1 MPAPRPRGISD
12 ILPKLQNVAQT
23 SKFLVK
29 FVLPRG
35 ECRSYLRKK
44 GINDRFISDDVGL
57 LCSDAVLPGSAMATV
72 NTAGDYQGVIERFA
86 HTRNFTE
93 VNFDFYVDTD
103 YKSLRFLEHW
113 MEFISSGSGVDP
125 SGDTYYFKMRYPDEY
140 KSNDTRI
147 VKFEKN
153 HFQFLEYRFIGL
165 FPKSIN
171 STRVSY
177 QNSQVLKATATFS
190 FDRYICGESSS
201 LARSLG
207 IDLNNNATLTAT
219 ARNNAYVSGNK
230 ELNRVM
236 NSSLNLLNEGVAY
249 RDNRFRDQDG
259 LIRRRFDVSGT
270 ASTLSGKNL
279 GYGVINP

>member
-44 GINDRFISDDVGL
+44 GVNDRFISDDVGL

-93 VNFDFYVDTD
+93 VNFDFYVDND

-125 SGDTYYFKMRYPDEY
+125 SGDSYYFRMRYPDEY

-153 HFQFLEYRFIGL
+153 HFQFLEYRFVGL
-165 FPKSIN
+165 FPKALN

-207 IDLNNNATLTAT
+207 IDLNNSSTLTAT
-219 ARNNAYVSGNK
+219 ARNQAYKFNNT
-230 ELNRVM
+230 ELNRVLQ
-236 NSSLNLLNEGVAY
+236 NNINLLNDGTGY
-249 RDNRFRDQDG
+249 TPQKYQDDGLNRFR
-259 LIRRRFDVSGT
+259 INTSS
-270 ASTLSGKNL
+270 ASSLSGNVL
-279 GYGVINP
+279 GSGLVNP

>member
-44 GINDRFISDDVGL
+44 GINDRFISDNIGL

-72 NTAGDYQGVIERFA
+72 NTAGDYQGVVERFA

-93 VNFDFYVDTD
+93 VNFDFYVDTE

-125 SGDTYYFKMRYPDEY
+125 SGDSYYFKMRYPDEY

-153 HFQFLEYRFIGL
+153 HFQFLEYRFVGL
-165 FPKSIN
+165 FPKAIN

-207 IDLNNNATLTAT
+207 IDLNNNATLSAT
-219 ARNNAYVSGNK
+219 ARNNAYKNNTT
-230 ELNRVM
+230 ELNRVL
-236 NSSLNLLNEGVAY
+236 NNGLNLLNDGTGFTGSLEGPTG
-249 RDNRFRDQDG
+249 R
-259 LIRRRFDVSGT
+259 IRGFDTSS
-270 ASTLSGKNL
+270 ASTLSGNVL
-279 GYGVINP
+279 GQSVYQSDS

>member
-1 MPAPRPRGISD
+1 VPAPRPRGISD
-12 ILPKLQNVAQT
+12 IMPKLQNVAQT

-72 NTAGDYQGVIERFA
+72 NTAGDYQGVVERFA

-93 VNFDFYVDTD
+93 VNFDFYVDTE

-125 SGDTYYFKMRYPDEY
+125 SGDSYYFKMRYPDEY

-153 HFQFLEYRFIGL
+153 HFQFLEYRFVGL
-165 FPKSIN
+165 FPKAIN
-171 STRVSY
+171 SVRVSY

-207 IDLNNNATLTAT
+207 IDLNNNATLSAT
-219 ARNNAYVSGNK
+219 ARNNAYRNNTT
-230 ELNRVM
+230 ELNRV
-236 NSSLNLLNEGVAY
+236 LNNGLSLLNDGTGFTGSIEGPTG
-249 RDNRFRDQDG
+249 R
-259 LIRRRFDVSGT
+259 IRGFDTSS
-270 ASTLSGKNL
+270 ASTLSGNVL
-279 GYGVINP
+279 GQSVYQSDS

>member
-12 ILPKLQNVAQT
+12 IMPKLQNVAQT

-72 NTAGDYQGVIERFA
+72 NTAGDYQGVVERFA

-93 VNFDFYVDTD
+93 VNFDFYVDTE

-125 SGDTYYFKMRYPDEY
+125 SGDSYYFKMRYPDEY

-153 HFQFLEYRFIGL
+153 HFQFLEYRFVGL
-165 FPKSIN
+165 FPKAIN
-171 STRVSY
+171 SVRVSY

-207 IDLNNNATLTAT
+207 IDLNNNATLSAT
-219 ARNNAYVSGNK
+219 ARNNAYRNNTT
-230 ELNRVM
+230 ELNRV
-236 NSSLNLLNEGVAY
+236 LNNGLSLLN
-249 RDNRFRDQDG
+249 DG
-259 LIRRRFDVSGT
+259 TGFTGSIDDRTGRIRGFDTSS
-270 ASTLSGKNL
+270 ASTLSGNVL
-279 GYGVINP
+279 GQSVYQSDS